1 VDSRVVDVNVL
12 ARTNIKSISVVTTL
26 AITILVINI
35 DIVQGKVISTVD
47 AEDLHRRVLNVDVV
61 DVRADHLVSI
71 EELRLRF
78 ATVCALSIPPAS
90 TITVNNMAGSTFDGD
105 IGSGDRDERTLPLL
119 VAEGSLTLEDN
130 LGSLLQ
136 TCQIESLA
144 GGDLDIGESNGRAGS
159 LGLHGGLGALGAGEG
174 TARAGLQ
181 VSWGSLD
188 RGGTEQ
194 ADEAQFEVG
203 DHGEWIY
210 SLLSS
215 SCYE

>member
-1 VDSRVVDVNVL
+1 MDSRVVDVNVL

-26 AITILVINI
+26 AITILVIDI
-35 DIVQGKVISTVD
+35 DLVQGKVISTVD
-47 AEDLHRRVLNVDVV
+47 AEDLHGRVLNVDII

-71 EELRLRF
+71 EELRLRL
-78 ATVCALSIPPAS
+78 ATVGTLSIPPTS
-90 TITVNNMAGSTFDGD
+90 TITINNMAGSTFDSD

-119 VAEGSLTLEDN
+119 VAEGSLTLEDD

-144 GGDLDIGESNGRAGS
+144 GGDLDVGESNGRAGS
-159 LGLHGGLGALGAGEG
+159 LGLHGGLGAFGTGEG
-174 TARAGLQ
+174 TARAGFQ
-181 VSWGSLD
+181 VSWCSLD

-203 DHGEWIY
+203 DHGKWMY
-210 SLLSS
+210 SLLISKWN
-215 SCYE
+215 E